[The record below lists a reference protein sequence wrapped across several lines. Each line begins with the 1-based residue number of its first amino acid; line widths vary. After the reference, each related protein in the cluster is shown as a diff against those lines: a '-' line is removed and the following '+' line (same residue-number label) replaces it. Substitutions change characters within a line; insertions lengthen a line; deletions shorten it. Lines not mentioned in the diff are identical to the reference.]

1 MKRILIVALAALIT
15 FTAQAANVKISEL
28 PAASALT
35 GVETAPVV
43 QSAATVGATVDQIK
57 AYVNTPVGSYQTPTT
72 GFTITIAS
80 GIAFLNLNPAG
91 SLLAGTINMPA
102 VPVDGQVIEI
112 ASTQTI
118 TTLTVSGNGSTI
130 LNAPTT
136 ITAGTGFSY
145 RYRATGTTWYRRY

>member
-1 MKRILIVALAALIT
+1 MKRILIAALAALMT
-15 FTAQAANVKISEL
+15 FAAQAANVKISEL
-28 PAASALT
+28 PAAAALT

-57 AYVNTPVGSYQTPTT
+57 TYVNTPVGSYQVPST

-80 GIAFLNLNPAG
+80 GIAFLNLAPAG
-91 SLLAGTINMPA
+91 TLLAGTINMPA